1 MFTAKEYV
9 RAESLEQAWSLNQK
23 KSSAVVGGMMWLK
36 MGDGRKGTIIDLS
49 GLGLD
54 TVQEDDREFSIGAMC
69 TLRQLE
75 THQGLNLA
83 FDGVFRECVR
93 HIVGVQFRNGVT
105 VGGSVFGRYGFSDVL
120 TCLMALETEVELY
133 RGGRVPLEKFAAMPY
148 DRDILVRLWVKKD
161 GRRAAYGS
169 QRNTATD
176 FPVIAC
182 AVSRLGDEWKVAVGA
197 RPKRAESILLDG
209 RGKTA
214 GQLAEE
220 AAKAFSYGS
229 NLRAGA
235 AYRAHLAQVYI
246 RRLAEKLGEES

>member
-1 MFTAKEYV
+1 M
-9 RAESLEQAWSLNQK
+9 
-23 KSSAVVGGMMWLK
+23 
-36 MGDGRKGTIIDLS
+36 
-49 GLGLD
+49 
-54 TVQEDDREFSIGAMC
+54 
-69 TLRQLE
+69 
-75 THQGLNLA
+75 
-83 FDGVFRECVR
+83 
-93 HIVGVQFRNGVT
+93 
-105 VGGSVFGRYGFSDVL
+105 
-120 TCLMALETEVELY
+120 ELY

-229 NLRAGA
+229 NLRAGGVPTA
-235 AYRAHLAQVYI
+235 PHPGPGVHKKI
-246 RRLAEKLGEES
+246 GGEAGGGELRWRSI